1 MVPSKS
7 LIYQREQRDL
17 ANVLYESI
25 YTQRESREGERET
38 DLTKEN
44 VLLLHNVQGE
54 RERPSQHF
62 FQNAHAFMQRE
73 REEKTWHKRLL
84 LHLSTYLYMYIY
96 IYTHTHTH
104 NIKRGRK
111 EGTYKDFSKTPI
123 HLCREKAHLVFPFLR
138 DGLGKKKKKRRKS
151 KREETTQ
158 PTSPIYNTLATHQQ
172 PYI

>member
-1 MVPSKS
+1 M
-7 LIYQREQRDL
+7 YREKERDL
-17 ANVLYESI
+17 ANIFSKTLI
-25 YTQRESREGERET
+25 H
-38 DLTKEN
+38 LC
-44 VLLLHNVQGE
+44 
-54 RERPSQHF
+54 RERD
-62 FQNAHAFMQRE
+62 RE
-73 REEKTWHKRLL
+73 KDQKRLL

-151 KREETTQ
+151 KREETT
-158 PTSPIYNTLATHQQ
+158 
-172 PYI
+172 